1 MSTFKI
7 ITYPNP
13 VLRKKA
19 EVIEHLSGK
28 QREILD
34 KMVQTMH
41 ENEAVGVAAQQV
53 DVDIRLAVINA
64 GSSYGLLKLVNP
76 VIVEKEGREYMEEG
90 CLSLPGITVNVPRAK
105 KIKVK
110 AKNERGEEITFEV
123 DGFISRIFQ
132 HEIDHLDGK
141 VIIDYLCPIK
151 KLFVLFKFYLKRLFK
166 KFRK

>member
-1 MSTFKI
+1 MSIFKI

-13 VLRKKA
+13 ILRKKA

-34 KMVQTMH
+34 KMVQTMY
-41 ENEAVGVAAQQV
+41 ENKAVGIAAQQV
-53 DVDIRLAVINA
+53 DMDIRLAVIDA
-64 GSSYGLLKLVNP
+64 GNSYGLLKLVNP
-76 VIVEKEGREYMEEG
+76 IIVEKKGREYMEEA

-110 AKNERGEEITFEV
+110 AKNERGEDITFEV
-123 DGFISRIFQ
+123 DGFIARIFQ

-141 VIIDYLCPIK
+141 VIIDYLYPIK
-151 KLFVLFKFYLKRLFK
+151 KLFVLLRFHLKRLFK
-166 KFRK
+166 R